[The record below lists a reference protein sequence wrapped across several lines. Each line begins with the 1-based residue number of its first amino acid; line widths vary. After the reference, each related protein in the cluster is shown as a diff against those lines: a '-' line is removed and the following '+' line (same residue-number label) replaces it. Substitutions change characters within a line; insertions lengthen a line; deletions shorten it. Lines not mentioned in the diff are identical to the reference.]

1 MRKAEFTVGRLESRV
16 TAYLVDDLTP
26 YGGLHPRHGA
36 LIVIPGGGYNHVSA
50 SLHYPVGDD
59 ISREKPVDTLEALVD
74 HLVEHA
80 QEYGIEPGRIAIIGF
95 SAGGHLAASYAT
107 LRGGRNIRIAII
119 GFSAGGHLAASYATL
134 RGGRNISAMIL
145 GYPVITSGDKAHT
158 GSFDMLCQ
166 SEEERRLYSLE
177 KRVDSSCVPTFIFHS
192 ADDATVPVD
201 NSLLFASALAENGV
215 PFELHIYPSARHGT
229 SVGTDEVGIRNP
241 VFAGWFD
248 NALRWLFDI
257 WDYTE

>member
-1 MRKAEFTVGRLESRV
+1 MRKAEFTVGRLKSRV

-50 SLHYPVGDD
+50 RESDPVALRFLAHGVDTFILHYPVGAD
-59 ISREKPVDTLEALVD
+59 ISREKPVDTLEALVN

-80 QEYGIEPGRIAIIGF
+80 QEYGIDPG
-95 SAGGHLAASYAT
+95 
-107 LRGGRNIRIAII
+107 RIAII

-241 VFAGWFD
+241 VFAGWFG

>member
-50 SLHYPVGDD
+50 RESDPVALRFLAHGVNTFILHYPVEDD
-59 ISREKPVDTLEALVD
+59 ISRERPVDTLEALVD

-80 QEYGIEPGRIAIIGF
+80 QEYGIDPDRIAIIGF

-107 LRGGRNIRIAII
+107 LRR
-119 GFSAGGHLAASYATL
+119 
-134 RGGRNISAMIL
+134 GRNISAMIL

>member
-50 SLHYPVGDD
+50 RESDPVALRFLAHGVDTFILHYPVGDD

-80 QEYGIEPGRIAIIGF
+80 QEYGIDPG
-95 SAGGHLAASYAT
+95 
-107 LRGGRNIRIAII
+107 RIAII